1 MKYYQAFLQNRALR
15 RWVVL
20 FVMAVLLY
28 LLRSMMTIILLTFI
42 FTYLVYKV
50 ILYIHNKTK
59 LSLKLTSIVTYSL
72 ILLFLYLVITN
83 YVPIIFDQTIQ
94 LINSV
99 SSFYQRT
106 DSNNEIIESIL
117 TFLQTSDYIQ
127 KLQSGVLV
135 VINYLYNFGEL
146 ALTVLIS
153 FLLSFFF
160 MIDNK
165 KTLEFSHLF
174 LKGSGAWF
182 FEDVY
187 DLGAKFTRAFGNVI
201 ETQLVIALVNT
212 GITVLALMF
221 MGFPQLLSL
230 ALMIFFLSLIPV
242 AGVIISCVPLT
253 FIAYSVGG
261 FNDVIYILLVIVFV
275 HALESYVLNPRLMA
289 NKTEIPMFYTFIIL
303 YLSEHLFGIWGLIIG
318 IPLFTFFLD
327 LMQIKEIPGIK
338 LGKRDV
344 ASLNK

>member
-1 MKYYQAFLQNRALR
+1 MTYYQSFLNNIALR
-15 RWVVL
+15 RWTVL
-20 FVMAVLLY
+20 FTIAGLLY

-42 FTYLVYKV
+42 FTYLIYKV
-50 ILYIHNKTK
+50 ILFVHKKTRV
-59 LSLKLTSIVTYSL
+59 SLKVTSVFSYCL
-72 ILLFLYLVITN
+72 ILLVLYLVVTN
-83 YVPIIFDQTIQ
+83 YVPVIFDQTVQ

-99 SSFYQRT
+99 TTFYQRT

-117 TFLQTSDYIQ
+117 HFLQTSDYIQ
-127 KLQSGVLV
+127 KLQSGVFV

-146 ALTVLIS
+146 ALTVLIA

-160 MIDNK
+160 MIDHK
-165 KTLEFSHLF
+165 KTIEFSHLF
-174 LKGSGAWF
+174 LKGRGAWF
-182 FEDVY
+182 FADVY
-187 DLGAKFTRAFGNVI
+187 YLGAKFTRAFGNVI
-201 ETQLVIALVNT
+201 ETQLVIALINT
-212 GITVLALMF
+212 GITVFALMC

-230 ALMIFFLSLIPV
+230 ALLIFFLSLIPV
-242 AGVIISCVPLT
+242 AGVIISCIPLT

-261 FNDVIYILLVIVFV
+261 FNDVIYILLVIIFV

-327 LMQIKEIPGIK
+327 LMEIKEIPGIK
-338 LGKRDV
+338 LEKRDTP
-344 ASLNK
+344 